1 MTKDSTEKSKNKG
14 RFADVFKKGDIIILL
29 LLIVVVII
37 TIVFATR
44 PKNATVAEIYIDG
57 KLAYSLELS
66 KDADIDLL
74 DGRMTISIDGGKV
87 FVKDSDCKEQL
98 CIHSAPLSGE
108 GGMIVCLPN
117 KVVVKVATEEVD
129 AIS

>member
-1 MTKDSTEKSKNKG
+1 MTKDSESKSEKNG
-14 RFADVFKKGDIIILL
+14 RFADIFKKGDIIILL

-44 PKNATVAEIYIDG
+44 PKNATVAEIYVEG
-57 KLAYSLELS
+57 RLAYSLDLS
-66 KDADIDLL
+66 TNADIELL
-74 DGRMTISIDGGKV
+74 DGRMTISVENGRV
-87 FVKDSDCKEQL
+87 FVKNSDCKEQL
-98 CIHSAPLSGE
+98 CVHSAPISGE

-117 KVVVKVATEEVD
+117 KVVIKVATEEVD

>member
-1 MTKDSTEKSKNKG
+1 MTKDSENKKEKKG
-14 RFADVFKKGDIIILL
+14 KFADIFKKGDIIILL
-29 LLIVVVII
+29 LLVVVVII

-44 PKNATVAEIYIDG
+44 PKTATVAEIYVDG
-57 KLAYSLELS
+57 RLAYSLDLS
-66 KDADIDLL
+66 KDADIELL
-74 DGRMTISIDGGKV
+74 DGRMTISVEDGKV

-98 CIHSAPLSGE
+98 CVHSSPISGE